1 MRLRFI
7 TFLAILMLASLA
19 CQTISLGGAKES
31 GAVLF
36 QDDFSNASSG
46 WKQGIAGDGEARYE
60 DGAYRISV
68 SQPSTDVWA
77 SPGFNF
83 DDVRIEVDA
92 SKAGGPEDNDFG
104 VICRSNGAKNFYFFT
119 ISSDGYYGI
128 GKFKSGVQILI
139 GETSMQTSDK
149 IRRGEQINHI
159 RADCVGSTLT
169 LYVNG
174 EEIRTVN
181 DSDFSSGKVGLIAG
195 AFDTPGTDI
204 QFDNFSVLK
213 P

>member
-1 MRLRFI
+1 MRFI
-7 TFLAILMLASLA
+7 TFLVALTLASLA
-19 CQTISLGGAKES
+19 CQTLSPGNAQKS

-36 QDDFSNASSG
+36 RDDFSNPLSG
-46 WKQGIAGDGEARYE
+46 WKQGVSGNGEARYE
-60 DGAYRISV
+60 DGIYRILV

-83 DDVRIEVDA
+83 GDARIEVDA
-92 SKAGGPEDNDFG
+92 TKASGPEDNDFG
-104 VICRSNGAKNFYFFT
+104 VICRSNGSKNFYFFT

-174 EEIRTVN
+174 EKIQSVN
-181 DSDFSSGKVGLIAG
+181 DSDFTSGGVGLIAG

-204 QFDNFSVLK
+204 KFDNFTVLK

>member
-1 MRLRFI
+1 MG
-7 TFLAILMLASLA
+7 LA
-19 CQTISLGGAKES
+19 
-31 GAVLF
+31 
-36 QDDFSNASSG
+36 
-46 WKQGIAGDGEARYE
+46 R
-60 DGAYRISV
+60 
-68 SQPSTDVWA
+68 
-77 SPGFNF
+77 FNF

-104 VICRSNGAKNFYFFT
+104 VICRSTNSKNFYFFT

-139 GETSMQTSDK
+139 GETSMLTSDK

-159 RADCVGSTLT
+159 HADCVGSTLT

-174 EEIRTVN
+174 EKIRTVN
-181 DSDFSSGKVGLIAG
+181 DNDFRSGKVGLIAG